1 MVDRNTTER
10 GGFTSFRDMFDG
22 GGPGQSGARF
32 EGGGLLS
39 SIGNAFGGPRD
50 SSGSFGYQT
59 EGGDRVS
66 ALRDMIDGGGRGQAG
81 QQFEGGL
88 LSAILNALG
97 VRPAGFQDVG
107 DPQEAVDPM
116 PQAGAPSLMA
126 SASTMRP
133 MMRPQAPNAM
143 VDAPMQ
149 PGMSYMPDG
158 EAFLRQNIAA
168 VPVINQPMMNM
179 PQMMPAPG
187 QMSAPM
193 RPQGTSGRPM
203 SPYDEMLERF
213 RASGN
218 PVMSTARGSLRP
230 TGILGR

>member
-1 MVDRNTTER
+1 MIDRNATDR
-10 GGFTSFRDMFDG
+10 GGFTGFRDMFDG

-50 SSGSFGYQT
+50 SFGYQA
-59 EGGDRVS
+59 ESGDRVS
-66 ALRDMIDGGGRGQAG
+66 ALRDMINGGGRGQAG
-81 QQFEGGL
+81 QQFQGGL

-107 DPQEAVDPM
+107 DPQNAVEPM

-133 MMRPQAPNAM
+133 MMRPQAPNVM
-143 VDAPMQ
+143 GDAPMQ

-158 EAFLRQNIAA
+158 EAFLRQNIASIPA
-168 VPVINQPMMNM
+168 INQPMMS
-179 PQMMPAPG
+179 MPAP
-187 QMSAPM
+187 MPAPAPISRPV
-193 RPQGTSGRPM
+193 RPQGVSGM
-203 SPYDEMLERF
+203 NLTPYEQMLERF
-213 RASGN
+213 LRSGN
-218 PVMSTARGSLRP
+218 PVMTTAPGSLRP
-230 TGILGR
+230 TGILP